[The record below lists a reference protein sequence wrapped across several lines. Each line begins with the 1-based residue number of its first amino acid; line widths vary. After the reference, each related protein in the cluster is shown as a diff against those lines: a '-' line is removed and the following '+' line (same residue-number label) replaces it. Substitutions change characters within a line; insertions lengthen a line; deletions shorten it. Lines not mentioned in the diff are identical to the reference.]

1 MLQFSATFT
10 DLIIIGKHEMRT
22 ASGLHTQVSTFS
34 RHIVNLKKI
43 TQTYGTLLH
52 SNTKFAAT
60 GFCVVFHVF
69 VLTVRLP
76 ITWGTD
82 QTCRVEHTFR
92 YIHAIVGSYSTLM
105 IVAGIVCVW
114 RMSSEAPPLR
124 INRKSMKTLDKT
136 ELSWH
141 CDLAKFRNNHV
152 QPEIG
157 FFLRRPRK

>member
-92 YIHAIVGSYSTLM
+92 YIHAIVWFLFHSDDCGWDCLCLAYVVRSPPP
-105 IVAGIVCVW
+105 
-114 RMSSEAPPLR
+114 SE
-124 INRKSMKTLDKT
+124 
-136 ELSWH
+136 
-141 CDLAKFRNNHV
+141 
-152 QPEIG
+152 
-157 FFLRRPRK
+157 

>member
-10 DLIIIGKHEMRT
+10 DLIKIGKQEMRT

-34 RHIVNLKKI
+34 RHVVKFKKI

-52 SNTKFAAT
+52 SNTKLAAT
-60 GFCVVFHVF
+60 GFCVVFHVCVCQLLGELTRHA
-69 VLTVRLP
+69 VLNIHSCTFMQLLVLIP
-76 ITWGTD
+76 LWWLWLGLFAFGV
-82 QTCRVEHTFR
+82 CRQN
-92 YIHAIVGSYSTLM
+92 
-105 IVAGIVCVW
+105 
-114 RMSSEAPPLR
+114 PPLR